1 MSLPLWEW
9 CRVFIVMVKRGNE
22 NINPRGA
29 TLLLEGDVVLLL
41 GKVKRDIGILHK
53 MEVSSC

>member
-41 GKVKRDIGILHK
+41 GKVKWDIGILHK
-53 MEVSSC
+53 MEVSNC

>member
-1 MSLPLWEW
+1 MSLPLWVW
-9 CRVFIVMVKRGNE
+9 CRDVIVMVKRGNE

-41 GKVKRDIGILHK
+41 GKVKWDIGILHK

>member
-41 GKVKRDIGILHK
+41 GRVKWDIGILHK

>member
-1 MSLPLWEW
+1 
-9 CRVFIVMVKRGNE
+9 MVKRGNE

-41 GKVKRDIGILHK
+41 GKVKWDIGILHK

>member
-1 MSLPLWEW
+1 MSLPFWEW

-41 GKVKRDIGILHK
+41 GKVK
-53 MEVSSC
+53 

>member
-41 GKVKRDIGILHK
+41 GKVKWDIGILHK